1 VTDATKK
8 VLVVDVGT
16 SSARTAVVEPG
27 GDGGGARVVVEH
39 RAPLL
44 PDSPAPGLV
53 EFDAVAMAR
62 VALELTQ
69 RALSD
74 AGPVDAVGIADQRAS
89 AIVWDRRTGEPVAP
103 GQGWQ
108 DLRVVGRCLEL
119 RGEGHRFAP
128 NFSALKLE
136 SILDTVDAERA
147 RSGDLAFGTVD
158 TWIAWQLSEGALHAT
173 DASNAQVTG
182 LRTLDNAAW
191 DATALGVLRVDESL
205 LPAVVDSSGVA
216 GIASALPDAPP
227 IAGIMGDQQ
236 ASLLGQGCVRPG
248 DAKITFGTGGM
259 LDLVYGD
266 ERPQFEERGH
276 AGGCFPIVT
285 RRVDGA
291 DTWGLEAAMLAA
303 GTNVEWLRDDL
314 GVLASVEE
322 SDAIA
327 ATCADTGDVWY
338 VPALLG
344 LGTPIYDFGA
354 RGTLLGLTRGTERAH
369 VVRAVLEG
377 IAHRGADLVESAQ
390 ADGGFEIDALHVD
403 GGMAAN
409 GTFVQALA
417 DATQH
422 AVEVAPVAEA
432 TMLGAAF
439 AAGLAVG
446 VWSGDDEI
454 AGTWQPARRVEPT
467 RSLDRDRWREAVAR
481 AEEWI
486 PELSTIEL

>member
-1 VTDATKK
+1 MRI
-8 VLVVDVGT
+8 LVVDVGT
-16 SSARTAVVEPG
+16 SSVRSAVVDAE
-27 GDGGGARVVVEH
+27 ARVVVEH

-53 EFDAVAMAR
+53 EFDAAAMAR
-62 VALELTQ
+62 VALDLARRSLAEG
-69 RALSD
+69 
-74 AGPVDAVGIADQRAS
+74 GPVDAVGVADQRAS

-119 RGEGHRFAP
+119 RGDGHRFAP

-136 SILDTVDAERA
+136 SILDAVDPERA
-147 RSGDLAFGTVD
+147 RSGALAFGTVD
-158 TWIAWQLSEGALHAT
+158 TWIAWHLSEGALHVT
-173 DASNAQVTG
+173 DASNAHLTA
-182 LRTLDNAAW
+182 LRTPENDSW
-191 DATALGVLRVDESL
+191 DPTALGVLRIAEEL
-205 LPAVVDSSGVA
+205 LPGVVDSTGIA
-216 GIASALPDAPP
+216 GTASALAGAPP
-227 IAGIMGDQQ
+227 IAGIIGDQQ

-259 LDLVYGD
+259 LDLVYGP
-266 ERPQFEERGH
+266 ERPQLDERGR

-285 RRVDGA
+285 RRADGT

-303 GTNVEWLRDDL
+303 GANVEWMRDDL
-314 GVLASVEE
+314 AILTTVEE
-322 SDAIA
+322 SDEVA
-327 ATCADTGDVWY
+327 ARCDDTGDVWY

-344 LGTPIYDFGA
+344 LGTPVYDFGA

-390 ADGGFEIDALHVD
+390 ADAGITIDVLHVD

-409 GTFVQALA
+409 TTFVQALA
-417 DATQH
+417 DASQH
-422 AVEVAPVAEA
+422 PVEVAPVTEA

-446 VWSGDDEI
+446 VWSGDDDV
-454 AGTWQPARRVEPT
+454 AGTWEPERRVEPQ
-467 RSLDRDRWREAVAR
+467 RELDRDRWREAVSR
-481 AEEWI
+481 AEGWI